1 VQLFRGT
8 ICEVKEFEY
17 LKRKLNGQLLP
28 EVEDAARAENEMV
41 KKIIPLMGLLTWQD
55 FEMLVDL
62 VFANS
67 GWRRL
72 GQVGKTQKTVDI
84 ELMLPTTGER
94 ASVQIK
100 SAATKQ
106 DLAEYLNRLKD
117 SQAYDRMFF
126 VWHSGDVGEAEAKNV
141 ELIGLDR
148 LAKMVFDA
156 GLTSWLREKVS

>member
-1 VQLFRGT
+1 VTWPLSTHR
-8 ICEVKEFEY
+8 EEFS
-17 LKRKLNGQLLP
+17 RSDVNGP
-28 EVEDAARAENEMV
+28 
-41 KKIIPLMGLLTWQD
+41 KKIVPLMDLLTWQD

-67 GWRRL
+67 GWRRV
-72 GQVGKTQKTVDI
+72 GQVGKSQKSVDI

-106 DLAEYLNRLKD
+106 DLAEYLGPLKD

-126 VWHSGDVGEAEAKNV
+126 VWHSGEVGEVEAKNV
-141 ELIGLDR
+141 YR
-148 LAKMVFDA
+148 
-156 GLTSWLREKVS
+156 S